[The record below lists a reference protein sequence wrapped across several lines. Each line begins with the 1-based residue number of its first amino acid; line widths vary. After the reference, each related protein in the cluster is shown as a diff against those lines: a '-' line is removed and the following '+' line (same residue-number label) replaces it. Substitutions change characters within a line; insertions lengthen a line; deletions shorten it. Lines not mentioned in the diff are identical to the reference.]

1 MFIWGKNIKI
11 LHIQRK
17 KITRSSWDIW
27 EVCQWPGLGE
37 WELEMIWNRAEY
49 QVAKTEV
56 PEEAQSATL
65 GSG

>member
-37 WELEMIWNRAEY
+37 WELEMI
-49 QVAKTEV
+49 
-56 PEEAQSATL
+56 
-65 GSG
+65 